1 MIVLISVLLAAG
13 LLWLRDQNEDQ
24 ALGQD
29 LPEELRDEPDLYV
42 NDAVIHQFRASGA
55 RKYMLQASVIKHF
68 NNSELT
74 RLEQPDLLLEPTTK
88 NETAGDNPAFD
99 SNRPGS
105 SPWRATSDF
114 GYVRKRP
121 GSDGVIEEVV
131 FLRQNVELSQTQE
144 PPRYLS
150 MKTRALYLYPD
161 REYVETDESVTIDT
175 HTGRTKAETLRGD
188 LQTGV
193 LHLTGET
200 TQVQT
205 IVLPFQFK

>member
-1 MIVLISVLLAAG
+1 M
-13 LLWLRDQNEDQ
+13 
-24 ALGQD
+24 
-29 LPEELRDEPDLYV
+29 RDEPDLYV
-42 NDAVIHQFRASGA
+42 NDAVIHQFRATGA
-55 RKYMLQASVIKHF
+55 RKYMLHASVIKHF
-68 NNSELT
+68 NTSELT
-74 RLEQPDLLLEPTTK
+74 RLEQPDLLLEPSAQPNAK
-88 NETAGDNPAFD
+88 NESAGAETTLD
-99 SNRPGS
+99 SKRPGS
-105 SPWRATSDF
+105 TPWRATSDF

-144 PPRYLS
+144 PRRYLS